1 MNVNF
6 NPAVQSNT
14 SFKAVSQNHLKA
26 AKKCYEGYGNLSSR
40 WYYSVRDDVLL
51 WKELSKK
58 DAIDT
63 MLAAKKYVSEGSFE
77 FFNHVLESIKK
88 G

>member
-14 SFKAVSQNHLKA
+14 SFKAVSQKHLKA